1 MPVSRHLYSAKPSVR
16 AHKGAYNHFISSD
29 KPALIG
35 FDPFIQKFKCQWAKL
50 SHTRIQ
56 VSGNVIQV
64 ILLRLNRPAPIGN
77 STGEPT
83 SLIDMETA
91 DSSRLDFP
99 RDVLFYL

>member
-1 MPVSRHLYSAKPSVR
+1 MEELRLCFEVSQSPNYPRVSRHLSSAKPSVR

-35 FDPFIQKFKCQWAKL
+35 FDPFILKFKCQWAKL

-64 ILLRLNRPAPIGN
+64 ILLRLNRPAPRGKPFYWG
-77 STGEPT
+77 TH
-83 SLIDMETA
+83 L
-91 DSSRLDFP
+91 SRL
-99 RDVLFYL
+99 L